1 MYEYKAKVVKVVDG
15 DTVDLDIDV
24 GFNITIRQ
32 RVRLMGIDTPES
44 RTKDLVEKEKGL
56 KAKHITEGYA
66 LKAKET
72 VVKTYKDDKYGRMLV
87 DLVCDGVNV
96 NQKLIDGG
104 FAWNYDGGHKDKDL
118 TKLI

>member
-1 MYEYKAKVVKVVDG
+1 MYEYKAKVVKVIDG

-44 RTKDLVEKEKGL
+44 RTKDLAEKEKGL
-56 KAKHITEGYA
+56 KAKHLTEECA
-66 LKAKET
+66 LKAKDT

-87 DLVCDGVNV
+87 DLICDGVNV
-96 NQKLIDGG
+96 NKKLIDAG
-104 FAWNYDGGHKDKDL
+104 FAWSYDGGHKDKDL